1 MKIRIVLALIVL
13 TLTTSATL
21 EVFGQKT
28 KKAKDKRFEPVVKQ
42 DLEDYTGRYTGIE
55 PDYIIEIQ
63 LEADGRLKINNLED
77 GRTVSLTNVKVVG
90 AHVTAVKTYFD
101 GRKGT
106 FDVTFGNRFLY
117 GQGTFGML
125 VDCLEVRL
133 DGGIVLNRLFYP
145 RNSKP

>member
-1 MKIRIVLALIVL
+1 MALM
-13 TLTTSATL
+13 LTTNVAL

-28 KKAKDKRFEPVVKQ
+28 KKAKNKRFDPVVRQ
-42 DLEDYTGRYTGIE
+42 NLRDYEGRYIGIE

-63 LEADGRLKINNLED
+63 VAADGSLKINNLED
-77 GRTVSLTNVKVVG
+77 GRTVTLTNIKVEG
-90 AHVTAVKTYFD
+90 AHVTADKTYFD
-101 GRKGT
+101 GRREK

-133 DGGIVLNRLFYP
+133 DGGIVLNRLFYR
-145 RNSKP
+145 RN